1 MSASMRANSAPNS
14 SRPERARDTR
24 GDACAQSVGELN
36 VTADGKQTNVVEQNC
51 GVPAESRM
59 TQPPPVNNHMLP
71 DELLVSLTSTLSSRS
86 TLGHTAHHQHC
97 KGSEI
102 RRPDPVWHHRLG
114 RNKYKFLLE
123 QPTSLTGAGRDISFL
138 RDAMATQRKMT
149 PLPPLTDRSCIG
161 DTKNLN
167 VSESL
172 IPEEYHIV
180 KNKGLRSL
188 EFFEDA
194 FTVQLKD
201 DEQKLRVFP
210 SLRPSGRLEVIQL
223 MRMIDDMLEKAGVDQ
238 QIEELTEL
246 SQMEGLLELVQVEQ
260 NIYNIVFHEL
270 IRQVSVGCAERGQL
284 LAKLRQR
291 YQTMLQR
298 IPQRLKALHTEAVAQ
313 RALDR
318 RLTEEIHHIKTFIQ
332 ELNTEL
338 ARMRD
343 HEASVSQQVERAHR
357 QLAGEL
363 EQPHTNSGV
372 VQSYHDLYELQR
384 GRLEAQLLQ
393 MTEERDCWSQFAFS
407 LALKVIS
414 VKKLQ
419 LISRLH
425 IIAQSWF
432 KTAEQ
437 CCLYL
442 TATDTDDLTIL
453 MELSDDWKRHLVA
466 FMSQLKKTEHAQCEQ
481 ISAIQQGIAKWLVFC
496 TMQNNCPQPN
506 YEEASLEKFHA
517 DLKDWSNTLALQC
530 DSYQGEKLLCSQQ
543 TLIELGRVQERRRN
557 MSLEL
562 FRRHASPDGEP
573 REGQWA
579 LSELDKVQS
588 ELLKQLD
595 TQVSGD
601 SGIHGQIMS
610 LLRLMESQASKLGA
624 VIGRPDMIWSVS
636 DWLNLE
642 KALQNWKSLAEEA
655 FHNVSS
661 DQTENEEDTNKPDIF
676 TETEELLDKEQ
687 EFITSLSNFTDGEN
701 KRLSEEVSS
710 LHMGQTRWMLDLLLL
725 MVPEYSED
733 HCQEQEHHCITNISP
748 QTLDKDAKMLTE
760 KLNFTSIYISSSC
773 QLILQEQHGVESEDK
788 MNECRKLQKECTD
801 WVESSTILLS
811 GVTGG
816 PVELSVRQAD
826 PASSVDVPV
835 SPADSMETLVNE
847 EVSAE
852 PKADSE
858 VKDETEAEPREGELA
873 VFETPVVKLI
883 NYDGNITQ
891 RKLEESSVHLNG
903 TEELVVSPA
912 TDEAQNA
919 FSDLTTVG
927 LLQQELYD
935 SELRVQGAERRA
947 FKAEEALQAAL
958 EKIQDLERQLQGRP
972 SLEPKSNEEREKTP
986 IPSPLPVTTPAPP
999 KKTAA
1004 ASNGVNSCLYLLSDL
1019 PPVQQDVAE
1028 CVLGEYVSDHCLD
1041 QSLQHWGQTGQS
1053 CAAQSHILYLNQM
1066 ERGRMRR
1073 TRAKTKTISSHSNTP
1088 RFLRFRPA
1096 EIHIHTCGSHLHFS
1110 APLSLLGVIL
1120 DLDGRP
1126 GWTSED
1132 LSILAGGSAVKS
1144 I

>member
-1 MSASMRANSAPNS
+1 MSACLRANSAPNS
-14 SRPERARDTR
+14 SGPERARDTR
-24 GDACAQSVGELN
+24 VVELN
-36 VTADGKQTNVVEQNC
+36 CQ
-51 GVPAESRM
+51 VPAESRM
-59 TQPPPVNNHMLP
+59 TQPPPVNNHILP

-291 YQTMLQR
+291 YQTMLKR
-298 IPQRLKALHTEAVAQ
+298 IPHRLKALHTEAVAQ

-318 RLTEEIHHIKTFIQ
+318 RLTEEIHRIKTFIQ

-338 ARMRD
+338 SRMRAHD
-343 HEASVSQQVERAHR
+343 ASVSQQVERAHR

-363 EQPHTNSGV
+363 KQPHTNSDV
-372 VQSYHDLYELQR
+372 VQGYHQLYELQR

-393 MTEERDCWSQFAFS
+393 MTEERDCWSQFTLS

-442 TATDTDDLTIL
+442 TSTDTDDLTIL
-453 MELSDDWKRHLVA
+453 MELTDYWKKHLIA
-466 FMSQLKKTEHAQCEQ
+466 FMSQLKKTEHAQYEQ

-543 TLIELGRVQERRRN
+543 TLVELGRVQERRRY

-562 FRRHASPDGEP
+562 FRRHACPDGEP
-573 REGQWA
+573 REGQRA
-579 LSELDKVQS
+579 LSELDKVLS
-588 ELLKQLD
+588 ELLKRLD

-655 FHNVSS
+655 FNNISS
-661 DQTENEEDTNKPDIF
+661 NQTENEEDKNKPDIF
-676 TETEELLDKEQ
+676 TETEELLDKVQ

-710 LHMGQTRWMLDLLLL
+710 LHMGQIRWMLDLLLL

-733 HCQEQEHHCITNISP
+733 HCQEQEHHYITNISP

-760 KLNFTSIYISSSC
+760 KLNFISLYISSSC
-773 QLILQEQHGVESEDK
+773 QLILQEQHEVEIEDK

-801 WVESSTILLS
+801 WVESSIILLS

-858 VKDETEAEPREGELA
+858 VTDETEAEPREGTAEGHDTQQEVYQGELA

-883 NYDGNITQ
+883 SYYGNITQ

-903 TEELVVSPA
+903 VRKLNHILFPVLVSCLSPSIELNKLSASLTICLSVSVCQTEELVVSPA
-912 TDEAQNA
+912 TDEAQKA

-972 SLEPKSNEEREKTP
+972 SLEPKIAERKKTP

-999 KKTAA
+999 KKTT
-1004 ASNGVNSCLYLLSDL
+1004 
-1019 PPVQQDVAE
+1019 AE
-1028 CVLGEYVSDHCLD
+1028 AKPTS
-1041 QSLQHWGQTGQS
+1041 STK
-1053 CAAQSHILYLNQM
+1053 
-1066 ERGRMRR
+1066 
-1073 TRAKTKTISSHSNTP
+1073 KTKK
-1088 RFLRFRPA
+1088 R
-1096 EIHIHTCGSHLHFS
+1096 
-1110 APLSLLGVIL
+1110 
-1120 DLDGRP
+1120 
-1126 GWTSED
+1126 
-1132 LSILAGGSAVKS
+1132 
-1144 I
+1144 